1 MPPKGWRKNAE
12 GQYPLQMKDADLTS
26 IDDILFPRA
35 TVQKLAKSMLADD
48 GTESQM
54 IMAKDSVIA
63 LQRSATVFV
72 SHLLYHALQ
81 ISKDASRKTVN
92 AQDILGA
99 IERAEFP
106 GFVPEVKHKLA
117 AYEQTKADAKT
128 VVVREPAAGEE
139 AEEPLAKRAK
149 DNNQAAVAI
158 AAEVADED
166 EGEET
171 DGETEEPHENE
182 VDEAEEPQDEPDVT
196 VTNPILLL
204 EREERELAQDPDESG
219 NEDEEG

>member
-1 MPPKGWRKNAE
+1 MR
-12 GQYPLQMKDADLTS
+12 DADLTS

-35 TVQKLAKSMLADD
+35 TVQKLAKSMLTDD

-72 SHLLYHALQ
+72 SHILYHARQ

-92 AQDILGA
+92 AQDVLGA

-128 VVVREPAAGEE
+128 LTMREPAATEV

-149 DNNQAAVAI
+149 DNNQTAVAV
-158 AAEVADED
+158 AAEVAEEDED
-166 EGEET
+166 QET
-171 DGETEEPHENE
+171 EGETEEPHVNE
-182 VDEAEEPQDEPDVT
+182 VEEAEEPQDEPNDT
-196 VTNPILLL
+196 VTNPISLL
-204 EREERELAQDPDESG
+204 EREERELAQDPDKSG
-219 NEDEEG
+219 EEDEEG